1 MDGRCGKSQGE
12 LSLCWSLTQCGSVT
26 FGSTINVPVIRI
38 GYGPIGSCWTCI
50 SLDSKIVLVGAIS
63 NMSITEASNESPV
76 AFLVVSKYWYL
87 SCWRWVPE
95 QRATIMCD
103 QAHSRTN
110 PCATEYH

>member
-1 MDGRCGKSQGE
+1 MDDRCGKLQGE
-12 LSLCWSLTQCGSVT
+12 PSLCWSLTQCSFGT
-26 FGSTINVPVIRI
+26 FAPTTNVPIFRI
-38 GYGPIGSCWTCI
+38 GYGPIGNCWMCI
-50 SLDSKIVLVGAIS
+50 SLDSKVVLVGAIS
-63 NMSITEASNESPV
+63 YMSIMEASNESPV

-87 SCWRWVPE
+87 SCWWWVPE